1 MIMKFTGINLFR
13 RVHIDYHF
21 FMVLF
26 YLTLLKPLFKQMT
39 ITETAMVY
47 CIVRNINK
55 IFLNID
61 VKKYRSILHFL

>member
-1 MIMKFTGINLFR
+1 MKFTGINLLR
-13 RVHIDYHF
+13 RVHVDYND
-21 FMVLF
+21 FMVLVH
-26 YLTLLKPLFKQMT
+26 LTLLEPLFKQMT

-55 IFLNID
+55 IFLNRY